1 MISKLSSVESPAS
14 QSQSASL
21 EELGSEGACGAALY
35 EYDVWINLV
44 KTIDGQNIVEMTY
57 NGDGQRVSTGS
68 GGSLTRHMYESD

>member
-35 EYDVWINLV
+35 EYDVWNNLV

-57 NGDGQRVSTGS
+57 NGDGQRVSKGS